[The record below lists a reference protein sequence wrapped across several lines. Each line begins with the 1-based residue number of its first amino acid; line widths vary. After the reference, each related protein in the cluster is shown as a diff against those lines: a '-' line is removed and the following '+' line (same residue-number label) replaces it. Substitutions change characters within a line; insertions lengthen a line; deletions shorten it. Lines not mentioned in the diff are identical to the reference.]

1 MSQAAESAAG
11 SLVVDGTR
19 IDDAD
24 GEGARAASR
33 STASGQLFAASSG
46 VIRGIPVQESWVL
59 T

>member
-1 MSQAAESAAG
+1 MSCASARERLQAA
-11 SLVVDGTR
+11 LTR

-46 VIRGIPVQESWVL
+46 IIRGIPVQESWVL

>member
-1 MSQAAESAAG
+1 MTCASAPERLEAALA
-11 SLVVDGTR
+11 R

-24 GEGARAASR
+24 GEGGRAASR

-46 VIRGIPVQESWVL
+46 VIRGIPVKESWVL

>member
-1 MSQAAESAAG
+1 MSRASARERLEAA
-11 SLVVDGTR
+11 LTR

>member
-1 MSQAAESAAG
+1 MSCASARERLEAA
-11 SLVVDGTR
+11 LTR

-24 GEGARAASR
+24 AEGARAASR

-46 VIRGIPVQESWVL
+46 IIRGIPVQESGVL

>member
-1 MSQAAESAAG
+1 MSCTSARERLEAA
-11 SLVVDGTR
+11 LTR
-19 IDDAD
+19 IDDAN

-46 VIRGIPVQESWVL
+46 VIRGIPVKESWVL